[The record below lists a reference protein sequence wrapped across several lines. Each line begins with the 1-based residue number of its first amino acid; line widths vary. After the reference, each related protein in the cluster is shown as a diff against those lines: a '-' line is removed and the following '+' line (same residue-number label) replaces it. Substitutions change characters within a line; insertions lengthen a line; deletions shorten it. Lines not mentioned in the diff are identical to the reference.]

1 MDLVNHEF
9 GEVASIQ
16 MGLLQG
22 TQLDAAGNGGLWVS
36 LRDYYKAVVL
46 IETSG
51 GTASDDLVISVNQA
65 TSNAGAGSKA
75 LSCVQRWRMMQA
87 AALNQSAGGVYTLN
101 TQSLGSSFT
110 ATGSAGQQSLVVF
123 EINAHSLDAT
133 GGYYFVQA
141 SIAQTAQQCAGADE
155 VPAIL
160 APPASGPCFATQLI
174 LLVPGTF

>member
-1 MDLVNHEF
+1 M
-9 GEVASIQ
+9 
-16 MGLLQG
+16 
-22 TQLDAAGNGGLWVS
+22 
-36 LRDYYKAVVL
+36 
-46 IETSG
+46 
-51 GTASDDLVISVNQA
+51 ISVNQA

-87 AALNQSAGGVYTLN
+87 AALNQSAGGIYTLN
-101 TQSLGSSFT
+101 TQSLGASFT

-141 SIAQTAQQCAGADE
+141 SIAQTAHSVLGQMKYLLFSRAS
-155 VPAIL
+155 
-160 APPASGPCFATQLI
+160 ASGPCFATQLI